1 MQTKLILSFLTLL
14 FLTFLVPSDVFGDW
28 YDTSWDHRNKITV
41 SLNTV
46 TSSDLSDFPV
56 LISLTDSDFT
66 QANSDGSD
74 FVFTSSDGTTVL
86 DHEIEKFDSSTGE
99 LIVWVNFPTLPSS
112 SNTDI
117 YIYYE
122 GDTSSVNSEDV
133 WNDDYVVV
141 WHLSQT
147 STGASGEFQDSTS
160 NGNDGR
166 GGGGTDVGHDSQRIP
181 HITDGQIGNG
191 QHLKGPTTTG
201 NGEGTGDIIYRNSLD
216 GMPSRDFTIELWTA
230 DITNVPTGGNPA
242 LYNDLVSVCHDGA
255 STKSKWQN
263 HISLWQAENVK
274 MKIRTSFFVSTTYAA
289 GGHSVAD
296 DNPAAFTNWNH
307 IVAVYNQ
314 KDADGTQGNSQLY
327 INGVLVKDQNRSGHL
342 NRNIQTD
349 NLRMVLGGDI
359 DAQGGNNCGRVNNE
373 LKGKVDEFRI
383 SSGLRTADYAAASY
397 HNQGNPSGY
406 LTLATQETVD
416 TTSPATIITSTSGST
431 GSTIADTT
439 LNYTVTFSESVSN
452 FAVGDI
458 TVTGSAN
465 GGSPAARNFA
475 GSGVTYTFDVVK
487 GSSDG
492 TVVVSVAAGTTND
505 AAGNDNTVSNTYTLT
520 IDTVNPTI
528 TISSTT
534 SCGSTIADTTL
545 NYTVTFS
552 ESVSNFTIG
561 DITVTG
567 TANSGSPV
575 ASNFAGSGTTYTFDA
590 VRGSSDGT
598 VVVSVAAGTSND
610 VSNNSNIAS
619 NTCTFTVDTVHPIP
633 IITSSTDSNGSTVSA
648 LILNYTVTF
657 SKSVSDFAV
666 GDITVTGTANSG
678 SPVASNFAG
687 SGTTY
692 TFDVVKGSSDGKVVV
707 SVAANTITDS
717 SDNDNLASNVY
728 TMIIDTGTSSDCYDC
743 EPPKLTR
750 VEVHVTSNNSDN
762 LNDDS
767 LPLISETRDY
777 VWIVDTSTEL
787 PVFGNH
793 MTPIIAD
800 PGDEVEIV
808 MVITDNRTLKQ
819 FIDVGSYTNFKDRP
833 VDMNLFYANNFDNL
847 GKVSTTFY
855 EWNQNGDDLIYD
867 YSESVK
873 WQPADVTI
881 DEYFDSENDSLK
893 NDDYLIGFFT
903 ISFKIKFLQPMDT
916 TELWVQATDG
926 SANSFKVPLPLTLK
940 ITGNEPLVFESKV
953 NQKVLSFYDE
963 QKFIEIVSV
972 WSGSSQD
979 VSQLASLLGISDQE
993 LPPWVANLAL
1003 WVSEN
1008 KITAGDMIVSIEHL
1022 INN

>member
-1 MQTKLILSFLTLL
+1 MQTKIILSFLTLL
-14 FLTFLVPSDVFGDW
+14 FLTFLVPSDAFGDW

-41 SLNTV
+41 SLNAV

-66 QANSDGSD
+66 PANSDGSD

-99 LIVWVNFPTLPSS
+99 LVAWVNFPTLPSS
-112 SNTDI
+112 SATDI
-117 YIYYE
+117 YIYYK
-122 GDTSSVNSEDV
+122 GDTSSVNAEDV
-133 WNDDYVVV
+133 WNEDYVVV
-141 WHLSQT
+141 WHLNQT
-147 STGASGEFQDSTS
+147 STGASGEFKDSTS

-166 GGGGTDVGHDSQRIP
+166 GGGGTDVGYDSRRIP
-181 HITDGQIGNG
+181 HVTDGQIGNG

-216 GMPSRDFTIELWTA
+216 GMPSRDFTIELWTG
-230 DITNVPTGGNPA
+230 DITNVPSGGKVE
-242 LYNDLVSVCHDGA
+242 LYNDLVSVCYDAG
-255 STKSKWQN
+255 STKSQWQN
-263 HISLWQAENVK
+263 HISLWRAENVK
-274 MKIRTSFFVSTTYAA
+274 MKIRTSFFVSTSSP
-289 GGHSVAD
+289 GHPVQD

-327 INGVLVKDQNRSGHL
+327 INGVLVKDENRSGGL
-342 NRNIQTD
+342 NRHIQTD

-397 HNQGNPSGY
+397 HNQGNPSAY
-406 LTLATQETVD
+406 LTLATQENAD
-416 TTSPATIITSTSGST
+416 TTSPTTVITSSSGST
-431 GSTIADTT
+431 GSTVDDTT
-439 LNYTVTFSESVSN
+439 LSYTVTFSEPVSN

-458 TVTGSAN
+458 TVTGTAN
-465 GGSPAARNFA
+465 GGSPAA
-475 GSGVTYTFDVVK
+475 
-487 GSSDG
+487 
-492 TVVVSVAAGTTND
+492 
-505 AAGNDNTVSNTYTLT
+505 
-520 IDTVNPTI
+520 
-528 TISSTT
+528 
-534 SCGSTIADTTL
+534 
-545 NYTVTFS
+545 
-552 ESVSNFTIG
+552 
-561 DITVTG
+561 
-567 TANSGSPV
+567 
-575 ASNFAGSGTTYTFDA
+575 SNFAGSGATYTFDV

-598 VVVSVAAGTSND
+598 VVVSVAAGTATD
-610 VSNNSNIAS
+610 VSSNSNIAS

-633 IITSSTDSNGSTVSA
+633 IITSSTDSNGSTVYDLTLS
-648 LILNYTVTF
+648 YTVTF
-657 SKSVSDFAV
+657 SKPVSDFAV
-666 GDITVTGTANSG
+666 GDITVTGTANGG
-678 SPVASNFAG
+678 SPAASNFAG

-692 TFDVVKGSSDGKVVV
+692 TFDVVKGSSDGTVVV
-707 SVAANTITDS
+707 SVAANTATDS
-717 SDNDNLASNVY
+717 SDNDNLTSNTY
-728 TMIIDTGTSSDCYDC
+728 TLTIHTKTSSDCYDC

-777 VWIVDTSTEL
+777 VWIVDTSTKL

-808 MVITDNRTLKQ
+808 MVITDNRTLKR

-833 VDMNLFYANNFDNL
+833 VDMNLFYANNFDKFGN
-847 GKVSTTFY
+847 VSTTFY
-855 EWNQNGDDLIYD
+855 EWNKTGDDLVYD

-893 NDDYLIGFFT
+893 NDDYLIGTFT
-903 ISFKIKFLQPMDT
+903 ISFKMKFLQPMDT
-916 TELWVQATDG
+916 TDLWVQATDG
-926 SANSFKVPLPLTLK
+926 SGNFFKVALPLTLK
-940 ITGNEPLVFESKV
+940 VSGNEPLVFESKV

-972 WSGSSQD
+972 WNGSSQD
-979 VSQLASLLGISDQE
+979 VLQLASLLGISDQD

-1003 WVSEN
+1003 WVSEG
-1008 KITAGDMIVSIEHL
+1008 KITPGDMIVSIEHL

>member
-1 MQTKLILSFLTLL
+1 MQTKIILSFLTLL
-14 FLTFLVPSDVFGDW
+14 FLTFLVPSDAFGDW

-41 SLNTV
+41 SLNAV

-66 QANSDGSD
+66 PANSDGSD

-99 LIVWVNFPTLPSS
+99 LVAWVNFPTLPSS
-112 SNTDI
+112 SATDI
-117 YIYYE
+117 YIYYK
-122 GDTSSVNSEDV
+122 GDTSSVNAEDV
-133 WNDDYVVV
+133 WNEDYVVV
-141 WHLSQT
+141 WHLNQT
-147 STGASGEFQDSTS
+147 STGASGEFKDSTS

-166 GGGGTDVGHDSQRIP
+166 GGGGTDVGYDSRRIP
-181 HITDGQIGNG
+181 HVTDGQIGNG

-201 NGEGTGDIIYRNSLD
+201 TGEGTGDIIYRNSLD
-216 GMPSRDFTIELWTA
+216 GMPSRDFTIELWTS
-230 DITNVPTGGNPA
+230 DITNVPSGGNVS
-242 LYNDLVSVCHDGA
+242 LYNDLVSVCYDAG
-255 STKSKWQN
+255 STKSQWQN
-263 HISLWQAENVK
+263 HISLWRAENVK
-274 MKIRTSFFVSTTYAA
+274 MKIRTSFFVSTSSP
-289 GGHSVAD
+289 GHPVQD

-327 INGVLVKDQNRSGHL
+327 INGVLVKDENRSGGL
-342 NRNIQTD
+342 NRHIQTD

-397 HNQGNPSGY
+397 HNQGNPSAY
-406 LTLATQETVD
+406 LTLATQENAD
-416 TTSPATIITSTSGST
+416 TTSPTTVITSSSGST
-431 GSTIADTT
+431 GSTVDDTT
-439 LNYTVTFSESVSN
+439 LNYTVTFSEPVSN

-458 TVTGSAN
+458 TVTGTAN
-465 GGSPAARNFA
+465 GGSPA
-475 GSGVTYTFDVVK
+475 
-487 GSSDG
+487 
-492 TVVVSVAAGTTND
+492 
-505 AAGNDNTVSNTYTLT
+505 
-520 IDTVNPTI
+520 
-528 TISSTT
+528 
-534 SCGSTIADTTL
+534 
-545 NYTVTFS
+545 
-552 ESVSNFTIG
+552 
-561 DITVTG
+561 
-567 TANSGSPV
+567 
-575 ASNFAGSGTTYTFDA
+575 
-590 VRGSSDGT
+590 
-598 VVVSVAAGTSND
+598 
-610 VSNNSNIAS
+610 
-619 NTCTFTVDTVHPIP
+619 
-633 IITSSTDSNGSTVSA
+633 
-648 LILNYTVTF
+648 
-657 SKSVSDFAV
+657 
-666 GDITVTGTANSG
+666 
-678 SPVASNFAG
+678 ASNFAG

-692 TFDVVKGSSDGKVVV
+692 TFDVVKGSSDGTVVV
-707 SVAANTITDS
+707 SVAANTATDS
-717 SDNDNLASNVY
+717 SDNDNLTSNTY
-728 TMIIDTGTSSDCYDC
+728 TLTIHTKTSSDCYDC

-777 VWIVDTSTEL
+777 VWIVDTSTKL

-808 MVITDNRTLKQ
+808 MVITDNRTLKR

-833 VDMNLFYANNFDNL
+833 VDMNLFYANNFDKFGN
-847 GKVSTTFY
+847 VSTTFY
-855 EWNQNGDDLIYD
+855 EWNKTGDDLVYD

-893 NDDYLIGFFT
+893 NDDYLIGTFT
-903 ISFKIKFLQPMDT
+903 ISFKMKFLQPMDT

-926 SANSFKVPLPLTLK
+926 SGNFFKVALPLTLK
-940 ITGNEPLVFESKV
+940 VSGNEPLVFESKV

-972 WSGSSQD
+972 WNGSSQD
-979 VSQLASLLGISDQE
+979 VLQLASLLGISDQD

-1003 WVSEN
+1003 WVSEG
-1008 KITAGDMIVSIEHL
+1008 KITPGDMIVSIEHL